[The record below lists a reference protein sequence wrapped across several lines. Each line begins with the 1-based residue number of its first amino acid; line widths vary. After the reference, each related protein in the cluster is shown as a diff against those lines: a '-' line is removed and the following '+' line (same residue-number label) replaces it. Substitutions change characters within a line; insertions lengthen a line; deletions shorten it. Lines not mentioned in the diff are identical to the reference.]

1 MHKNIRRSLM
11 VAAAASGI
19 WALGTT
25 GANAAELP
33 VPTDTVT
40 GAVDEA
46 GKGGGLTSTVDGA
59 AGTLKKT
66 TEGVT
71 EGVVGKLPTNGIP
84 ENGLP
89 SNTLPTAGVSEALGD
104 TLGAVTE
111 GRTDG
116 VTGGLPNAGAASGA
130 VGTAQGAAGKALDE
144 TGRASKAIK
153 EVQKGV
159 RPATAPLPAPAAHDL
174 TDLAV
179 AELPAR
185 TLPAVDLP
193 GAPRVPALPSAPAT
207 GDLVN
212 GLAAASVRPE
222 PVTGALKGDHAQ
234 QALGTVRTVA
244 SAAQP
249 VVSGSGVVSVLPEHV
264 GSVIVHVQP
273 AADQLASDVAVTVD
287 DAAAT
292 SAPFAESTLGRTHCL
307 VHEVDSAVLHFGH
320 GVAADAVPY
329 AHATAAG
336 LHRNVDTTVAD
347 AASAVQ
353 IYVVPSTRDLTDAAN
368 IPGLPGVSQLP
379 VNVPAVPAVPAV

>member
-33 VPTDTVT
+33 VSADTVT

-46 GKGGGLTSTVDGA
+46 GKGGLTSTLDGA
-59 AGTLKKT
+59 TDTVKKT
-66 TEGVT
+66 TDGIT
-71 EGVVGKLPTNGIP
+71 GKLPSHGIP

-89 SNTLPTAGVSEALGD
+89 GNTLPTAGVSEAVSD
-104 TLGAVTE
+104 TLGSVTG
-111 GRTDG
+111 GRVDG
-116 VTGGLPNAGAASGA
+116 VTGKLPQAGAASDA
-130 VGTAQGAAGKALDE
+130 VESARGAADKAVDE
-144 TGRASKAIK
+144 SGRATKAIK
-153 EVQKGV
+153 EAQKGV
-159 RPATAPLPAPAAHDL
+159 RPVTAPLPGPVGNL
-174 TDLAV
+174 PGAV
-179 AELPAR
+179 VAQLPAH
-185 TLPAVDLP
+185 TLPAAPLP
-193 GAPRVPALPSAPAT
+193 AVPGVPGVPALPSAPAT

-212 GLAAASVRPE
+212 GLAAANFRPE
-222 PVTGALKGDHAQ
+222 PVTGVLKGDHAQ
-234 QALGTVRTVA
+234 QALGTVRTAA
-244 SAAQP
+244 STAQP
-249 VVSGSGVVSVLPEHV
+249 VVDGSGVVSVLPPHV

-273 AADQLASDVAVTVD
+273 AVDQVATDVAVTVD

-292 SAPFAESTLGRTHCL
+292 SAPFAESTVGRTHTL
-307 VHEVDSAVLHFGH
+307 VHEVHGAADDFGH

-368 IPGLPGVSQLP
+368 IPGLPSASQLP
-379 VNVPAVPAVPAV
+379 VTVPAVPAV